1 MFNLFTEFTVSGMSS
16 VSFVSCVV
24 LFYLLLFLI
33 YFVNSESMDIVMMIE
48 KMQNFRISPKL
59 TDMITYLEKKL

>member
-1 MFNLFTEFTVSGMSS
+1 MSSTFFMFNLFTEFTVSGMSS

-33 YFVNSESMDIVMMIE
+33 HFVNSESMDIAMM
-48 KMQNFRISPKL
+48 
-59 TDMITYLEKKL
+59 LEKKCKVLGLVQNWQTW